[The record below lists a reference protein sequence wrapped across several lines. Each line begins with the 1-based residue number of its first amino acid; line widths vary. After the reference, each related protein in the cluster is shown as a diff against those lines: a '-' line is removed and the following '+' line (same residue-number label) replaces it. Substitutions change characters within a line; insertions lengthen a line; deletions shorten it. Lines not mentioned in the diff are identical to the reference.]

1 MPPAV
6 TAAAIAQ
13 ASSIPAQQAAQTHCL
28 AVAKQRAEDAAA
40 NGLDGPTQKV
50 VRDGSYTDCMNWQAA
65 HP

>member
-1 MPPAV
+1 M
-6 TAAAIAQ
+6 
-13 ASSIPAQQAAQTHCL
+13 

-50 VRDGSYTDCMNWQAA
+50 VHDGSYTDCMNWQAA